1 MIINKN
7 QKGENMITNV
17 AMVLLN
23 IWTAV
28 ISIFAT
34 IWGKILI
41 FALFLG
47 SIFGTIAGLIHIVLI
62 LTTVDMIFGVLVT
75 LKTKGKDE
83 IVSSKLRN
91 SLYKGFFYIMFISLT
106 FLVELQMMDVCIGPK
121 VAFAVIAAVEM
132 WSISANALI
141 LSPDFPFLKLFKRFL
156 TAEISKKLEINKEEV
171 EDILN
176 KKSEEDKNK
185 ESFGSE

>member
-1 MIINKN
+1 MVNTN
-7 QKGENMITNV
+7 QKGENMLTNV

-28 ISIFAT
+28 ISIFTT
-34 IWGKILI
+34 IWGKILV

-75 LKTKGKDE
+75 LKTKGKNE

-91 SLYKGFFYIMFISLT
+91 SLYKGFFYVMFISLT
-106 FLVELQMMDVCIGPK
+106 YLVEIQMMDILIGPK

-141 LSPDFPFLKLFKRFL
+141 LNPDLPFLKLFKKFL
-156 TAEISKKLEINKEEV
+156 TAEIGKKLEIDKDEV

-176 KKSEEDKNK
+176 KKK
-185 ESFGSE
+185 

>member
-1 MIINKN
+1 MININ
-7 QKGENMITNV
+7 QKGENMLTNV

-28 ISIFAT
+28 ISILGT
-34 IWGKILI
+34 IWGKIVI

-47 SIFGTIAGLIHIVLI
+47 SIFGSIAGLIHIVLI

-75 LKTKGKDE
+75 LKTKGKNE

-91 SLYKGFFYIMFISLT
+91 SLYKGFFYVMFISLT
-106 FLVELQMMDVCIGPK
+106 FLVEMQMMDINIGPK

-141 LSPDFPFLKLFKRFL
+141 LNPDLPFLKLFKRFL
-156 TAEISKKLEINKEEV
+156 TAEIGKKLEIDKDEV

-176 KKSEEDKNK
+176 KKDSSDSK
-185 ESFGSE
+185 

>member
-1 MIINKN
+1 MITQ
-7 QKGENMITNV
+7 QKGENMLINV

-28 ISIFAT
+28 ISIFGT
-34 IWGKILI
+34 IWGKIII

-62 LTTVDMIFGVLVT
+62 LTFIDMVFGVLVT
-75 LKTKGKDE
+75 LKTKGKNE

-91 SLYKGFFYIMFISLT
+91 SLYKGFFYVMFISLT
-106 FLVELQMMDVCIGPK
+106 FLVETQMMDINIGPK

-141 LSPDFPFLKLFKRFL
+141 LSPNFPFLRLFKKFL
-156 TAEISKKLEINKEEV
+156 TAEIGKKLEIDKDEV

-176 KKSEEDKNK
+176 KKDSSSSK
-185 ESFGSE
+185 

>member
-1 MIINKN
+1 MININ
-7 QKGENMITNV
+7 QKGENMLTNV
-17 AMVLLN
+17 TMVLLN

-28 ISIFAT
+28 ISIFTT
-34 IWGKILI
+34 IWGKILV

-47 SIFGTIAGLIHIVLI
+47 SIFSDILGLIHIVLI
-62 LTTVDMIFGVLVT
+62 LTTIDMIFGVLVA
-75 LKTKGKDE
+75 LKTKGKNE

-91 SLYKGFFYIMFISLT
+91 SLYKGFFYVMFICLT
-106 FLVELQMMDVCIGPK
+106 FLVESQMMDILIGPK

-141 LSPDFPFLKLFKRFL
+141 LNPDFPFLKLFKKFL
-156 TAEISKKLEINKEEV
+156 TAEIGKKLEIDKDEV

-176 KKSEEDKNK
+176 KKDSSDSK
-185 ESFGSE
+185 

>member
-1 MIINKN
+1 MVNTN
-7 QKGENMITNV
+7 FKGENMLTNV

-34 IWGKILI
+34 IWGKIVI

-75 LKTKGKDE
+75 LKTKGKNE

-91 SLYKGFFYIMFISLT
+91 SLYKGFFYVMFISLT
-106 FLVELQMMDVCIGPK
+106 HLVEMQMMDIDIGPK
-121 VAFAVIAAVEM
+121 VAFAVISAVEM

-141 LSPDFPFLKLFKRFL
+141 LNPDLPFLKLFKRFL
-156 TAEISKKLEINKEEV
+156 TAEIGKKLEIDKDEV

-176 KKSEEDKNK
+176 KKDSPDSK
-185 ESFGSE
+185 

>member
-1 MIINKN
+1 MININ
-7 QKGENMITNV
+7 QKGENMLTNV

-28 ISIFAT
+28 ISIFTT
-34 IWGKILI
+34 IWGKILV

-75 LKTKGKDE
+75 LKTKGKNE

-91 SLYKGFFYIMFISLT
+91 SLYKGFFYVMFICLT
-106 FLVELQMMDVCIGPK
+106 FLVEMQMMDICIGPK

-141 LSPDFPFLKLFKRFL
+141 LNPDLPFLKLFKRFL
-156 TAEISKKLEINKEEV
+156 TAEIGKKLEIDKDEV

-176 KKSEEDKNK
+176 KKDSSDSK
-185 ESFGSE
+185 

>member
-1 MIINKN
+1 MVNINF
-7 QKGENMITNV
+7 KGENMLINV

-28 ISIFAT
+28 ISILGT
-34 IWGKILI
+34 IWGKIVI
-41 FALFLG
+41 FTLFLG
-47 SIFGTIAGLIHIVLI
+47 SIFGTVAGLIHIVLI

-75 LKTKGKDE
+75 LKTKGKNE

-91 SLYKGFFYIMFISLT
+91 SLYKGFFYVMFISLT
-106 FLVELQMMDVCIGPK
+106 HLVEMQMMDIDIGPK
-121 VAFAVIAAVEM
+121 VAFAVISAVEM

-141 LSPDFPFLKLFKRFL
+141 LNPDLPFLKLFKRFL
-156 TAEISKKLEINKEEV
+156 TAEIGKKLEIDKDEV

-176 KKSEEDKNK
+176 KKDSPDSK
-185 ESFGSE
+185 